1 MSLTDYVSSVSP
13 IPRAGINAPHL
24 ACSCQGDTIAGI
36 GSGTVSGTTYSWCQT
51 GGLPKGVPPEATKP
65 PVIAAGP
72 VPATTTAA
80 PVSRCVQATS
90 DAHKPRVTCST
101 STKRDS
107 ALTPLPKGNFD
118 CTKKF
123 CLCQMDGKPQI
134 CETLL
139 PKVKREVQPVVNRI
153 LEPTATP
160 IPSY

>member
-1 MSLTDYVSSVSP
+1 MIFTNYRSRVAP
-13 IPRAGINAPHL
+13 IPSEGITAPQL
-24 ACSCQGDTIAGI
+24 ECSCRGGTIAGI

-72 VPATTTAA
+72 VPAKTTAA
-80 PVSRCVQATS
+80 TVSRCVQGTP
-90 DAHKPRVTCST
+90 DAHKPTVTCST

-107 ALTPLPKGNFD
+107 PETPLPNGNFA
-118 CTKKF
+118 CTNF
-123 CLCQMDGKPQI
+123 CFCQIDGKPRI
-134 CETLL
+134 CETPR
-139 PKVKREVQPVVNRI
+139 PKERREVQPVVNRI